1 MQGHEGK
8 GDMMRK
14 QMGGKASMNG
24 VVYLRYLKMIACQAR
39 FPGILDL
46 GLGESQDDSHTCM
59 HFKMCF

>member
-1 MQGHEGK
+1 
-8 GDMMRK
+8 
-14 QMGGKASMNG
+14 MNG

-46 GLGESQDDSHTCM
+46 GFGESQDDSHTCM